1 LIVMKFGGS
10 SVADARRILAVRRI
24 VSDRLKRRPVVVVSA
39 LAGVTDLLLEA
50 IGAARSGERDLLER
64 LLSDIERR
72 HRWALTGAVQEP
84 TRLHH
89 LSLEIDSMFED
100 LRQRIRSI
108 RILREGTPRATDAV
122 LAFGEMLS
130 ASIIA
135 AAFQDADLPSRLV
148 DPREVVATDER
159 FGEAEPELDAVR
171 ENARLKLLPAV
182 EAGEIP
188 VLGGYVGATG
198 QGDTTTLGRGGS
210 DTSAAVLG
218 AAMDAEEI
226 QIWSDVDGLMS
237 ADPALVPG
245 ARTLPRIS
253 FAEAAELAFYGAR
266 VLHPDA
272 IAPAVKRRIPVRVL
286 NSLQPEAAGTL
297 IMDEDSEAGTLAS
310 VASRS
315 DVCLVRVTN
324 RRMRGDAGF
333 LPQVVRA
340 FELAGIGFDLM
351 VASEVAVCLAIRQ
364 SVALATVRSALG
376 ENIKVEIERERA
388 IIYVVGSRLGRDSG
402 FRTLVLSALAEFEP
416 EMVGLGSSSSSLA
429 AVVPR
434 ARLEPAVRGL
444 HRRFV
449 EEA

>member
-10 SVADARRILAVRRI
+10 SVADAKRILAVRRI
-24 VSDRLKRRPVVVVSA
+24 VRDRRERQPVVVVSA

-50 IGAARSGERDLLER
+50 IGAACSGERDLLER

-72 HRWALTGAVQEP
+72 HRWALTGAVEEP
-84 TRLHH
+84 KRLHN
-89 LSLEIDSMFED
+89 LSLEIDGIFED

-130 ASIIA
+130 ARIIA
-135 AAFQDADLPSRLV
+135 GAFEDEDLPSRLI

-159 FGEAEPELDAVR
+159 FGEAEPQLDAVR
-171 ENARLKLLPAV
+171 ENARRKLVPAV

-198 QGDTTTLGRGGS
+198 EGDTTTLGRGGS
-210 DTSAAVLG
+210 DTSAAVIG
-218 AAMDAEEI
+218 AALDAEEI

-237 ADPALVPG
+237 ADPVLVPG

-286 NSLQPEAAGTL
+286 NSLRPDAAGTI
-297 IMDEDSEAGTLAS
+297 IMDDESAAGALAS

-315 DVCLVRVTN
+315 DVCLARITN

-333 LPQVVRA
+333 LPQVVRV

-351 VASEVAVCLAIRQ
+351 VASEVAVCLAISQ
-364 SVALATVRSALG
+364 HVDLAPVRSALG
-376 ENIKVEIERERA
+376 ENIKIDVERERA
-388 IIYVVGSRLGRDSG
+388 IICVVGSRLSRDSS

-416 EMVGLGSSSSSLA
+416 EMVGLGASSNSLA
-429 AVVPR
+429 AVVPH

>member
-10 SVADARRILAVRRI
+10 SVADARRILAVRSI
-24 VSDRLKRRPVVVVSA
+24 VSDRRERRPVVIVSA

-50 IGAARSGERDLLER
+50 IGAARSGERDLLDR

-84 TRLHH
+84 KRLHH

-130 ASIIA
+130 ASIIS
-135 AAFQDADLPSRLV
+135 AAFRDAGLPSRLV
-148 DPREVVATDER
+148 DPREVIATDES

-297 IMDEDSEAGTLAS
+297 IMDEESEAGALAS

-315 DVCLVRVTN
+315 DVCLARVTN

-333 LPQVVRA
+333 LPRVVRA
-340 FELAGIGFDLM
+340 FEQAGIEFDLM
-351 VASEVAVCLAIRQ
+351 VASEVAVCFAMRQ
-364 SVALATVRSALG
+364 SAALATVRSALG
-376 ENIKVEIERERA
+376 ESIKIEVERERA
-388 IIYVVGSRLGRDSG
+388 IIYIVGSRLGRDSS

-416 EMVGLGSSSSSLA
+416 DMVGLGASSNSLA

-434 ARLEPAVRGL
+434 ASLEPAVRGL